1 MKPAILL
8 VKKKDFSFSAQRITR
23 ACFLFLFCFILMGAR
38 GKTDNS
44 SEIKSKQKHFQKL
57 LRNDM
62 AATLTPKMANNE
74 FIKMSPGCKSKRFIS
89 LSG

>member
-1 MKPAILL
+1 MKPATLL

-23 ACFLFLFCFILMGAR
+23 ACFLFLFCFVFLMGAR
-38 GKTDNS
+38 GKPDNS
-44 SEIKSKQKHFQKL
+44 SEIKSKQKHFPKL

-74 FIKMSPGCKSKRFIS
+74 FMEK
-89 LSG
+89 

>member
-1 MKPAILL
+1 MFP
-8 VKKKDFSFSAQRITR
+8 VFVFV
-23 ACFLFLFCFILMGAR
+23 LFNGGAR

-62 AATLTPKMANNE
+62 AATSTPRMANNE
-74 FIKMSPGCKSKRFIS
+74 FMKMSPGCKSKRFIS